1 MPFVLPIWV
10 YWSFYNLLPSPL
22 FCQRLMDIASK
33 IGPFCGKMH
42 QKRTFAKVLGQNRI
56 ADQFQAATISFL
68 QLAMPYSLP
77 APTLSNFRRSQI
89 RLHSNSEI
97 THLKFNQ
104 ATLPSRCHFMSGFW
118 WEILSFA
125 WSTFELTG
133 EQATAKSKPLS
144 TTLGAAAAFLLAAT
158 ECICRMEISFQGG
171 TAGGFPS

>member
-104 ATLPSRCHFMSGFW
+104 ATLPPRASHCQEKTFCPPHLALLLPFYWRPQNVSV
-118 WEILSFA
+118 A
-125 WSTFELTG
+125 WKYLFKGDSWGVPLLTLRIRSWG
-133 EQATAKSKPLS
+133 LDMT
-144 TTLGAAAAFLLAAT
+144 
-158 ECICRMEISFQGG
+158 
-171 TAGGFPS
+171 